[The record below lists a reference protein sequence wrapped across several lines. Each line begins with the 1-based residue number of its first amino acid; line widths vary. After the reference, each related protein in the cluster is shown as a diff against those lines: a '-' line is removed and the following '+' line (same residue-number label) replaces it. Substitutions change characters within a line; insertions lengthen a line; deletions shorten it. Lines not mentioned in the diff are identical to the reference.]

1 MEIALH
7 DDSIDPFVE
16 TLPGG
21 AVRLHAHA
29 GLDLAEYLNNQN
41 ELPADVANG
50 IRDLWFDPEVERNFD
65 LRDGYVLITRA
76 D

>member
-16 TLPGG
+16 KLPGG
-21 AVRLHAHA
+21 SVRLHAHA
-29 GLDLAEYLNNQN
+29 GLDLAEYLNSQN

-65 LRDGYVLITRA
+65 LRDGYVLVSRA